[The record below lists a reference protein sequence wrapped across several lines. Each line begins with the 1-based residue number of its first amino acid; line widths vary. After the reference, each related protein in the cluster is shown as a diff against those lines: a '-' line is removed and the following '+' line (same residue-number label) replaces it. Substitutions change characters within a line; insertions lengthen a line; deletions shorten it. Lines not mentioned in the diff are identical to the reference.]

1 MEGTMMKFS
10 ALLFGVLTGVG
21 LLTGFVL
28 FSSNSSEQLA
38 DSPVNWEDK
47 MEIDAGDAYQSPW
60 RMNQSEFL
68 YVDDPT
74 VAINGKGVIGIAWA
88 DQAEQEILFQAI
100 GPDGEARHAKPVNA
114 SQHPGIFSWLP
125 RMVMTDDKVF
135 LLWQEIVFS
144 GGSHGGEIFFSRSAD
159 GGATFG
165 EAMNLSNTE
174 AGAGKGRLSLHRWDN
189 GSLDLAMGPEGN
201 LYAVWTEYEGAL
213 FISRSTDEGENFSD
227 PVQIAG
233 SNSVPA
239 RGPSLAVDSEGNVH
253 IAWTIGEDDRA
264 DIRYA
269 ESADQGESFS
279 EPQIIRETAGHS
291 DAPKIAVDS
300 KDTIHLVFA
309 DSNPDF
315 SQRYHVFYTRKES
328 DKGQFDKP
336 REISADHSGQVQSM
350 SFPEIALDENNS
362 LYVIW
367 ELYPNLH
374 QRPTGLGFTYSA
386 DGGATFA
393 TPSLVRGTGEPELGT
408 IGSRQGSLMRR
419 LAVKDAGT
427 LAIVNSTF
435 LRGESSH
442 IWLIRGE
449 VER

>member
-1 MEGTMMKFS
+1 MKIS
-10 ALLFGVLTGVG
+10 ALLFCVLTGIG

-28 FSSNSSEQLA
+28 FTSNSSDYWT
-38 DSPVNWEDK
+38 DSPVNWENK
-47 MEIDAGDAYQSPW
+47 LEIDSGDAYQGPW

-74 VAINGKGVIGIAWA
+74 VAINEDGVTGIAWA
-88 DQAEQEILFQAI
+88 DQARQEIMFQAI
-100 GPDGEARHAKPVNA
+100 GPDGEMQHAEPVNA
-114 SQHPGIFSWLP
+114 SRHPGIFSWLP
-125 RMVMTDDKVF
+125 RMVMTSDKVF

-144 GGSHGGEIFFSRSAD
+144 GGSHGGEIFFSRSTDA
-159 GGATFG
+159 GATFS

-201 LYAVWTEYEGAL
+201 LYAVWTEYEGPL
-213 FISRSTDEGENFSD
+213 FISRSTDEGESFSE
-227 PVQIAG
+227 PVRIAG
-233 SNSVPA
+233 SDSSPA

-253 IAWTIGEDDRA
+253 IAWTVGEDDRA

-269 ESADQGESFS
+269 KSADQGESFS
-279 EPQIIRETAGHS
+279 EPQVVRETAGHS

-300 KDTIHLVFA
+300 ENTVHLVYA
-309 DSNPDF
+309 ESNPDF
-315 SQRYHVFYTRKES
+315 SQRYNVYYTRLEG
-328 DKGQFDKP
+328 DKDQFDEP
-336 REISADHSGQVQSM
+336 RQISTDHSGQVQSM
-350 SFPEIALDENNS
+350 SFPEITVDENNS

-367 ELYPNLH
+367 ELYPNVHL
-374 QRPTGLGFTYSA
+374 RPEGLAFTYSKN
-386 DGGATFA
+386 GGATFA
-393 TPSLVRGTGEPELGT
+393 SPSLVSGTAGPELGT

-419 LAVKDAGT
+419 LAVGDAGS

-449 VER
+449 VISRHE